1 MLVINFKVLPFPHS
15 MSLDCLFEGSEE
27 MDIGAEICR
36 GIKKEERGCGYQP
49 RSGRLHDALSPFC
62 PHSSIGFT
70 AVVGARYIYTSI
82 IVISVIIFPFQ
93 YHHVPHHQHLDHVH
107 HHHLLLVN
115 TSPSHRQFRK
125 SAQMALCAFMTST
138 RSRIVSNSTKL
149 SFTS

>member
-1 MLVINFKVLPFPHS
+1 
-15 MSLDCLFEGSEE
+15 

-36 GIKKEERGCGYQP
+36 AIKKEERGCGYQP
-49 RSGRLHDALSPFC
+49 RWSGRLHDALSPFC

-82 IVISVIIFPFQ
+82 ITIISVIIFPFQ
-93 YHHVPHHQHLDHVH
+93 YHHVPDQHQHFDHVH

>member
-1 MLVINFKVLPFPHS
+1 
-15 MSLDCLFEGSEE
+15 

-36 GIKKEERGCGYQP
+36 AIKKEERGCGYQP
-49 RSGRLHDALSPFC
+49 RSGSGPIHDALSPFC

-82 IVISVIIFPFQ
+82 IIIISVISFPFQ
-93 YHHVPHHQHLDHVH
+93 YHHVPDQHQHFDHVH
-107 HHHLLLVN
+107 HHHHLLVN

>member
-1 MLVINFKVLPFPHS
+1 
-15 MSLDCLFEGSEE
+15 

-36 GIKKEERGCGYQP
+36 AIKKEERGCGYQP

-70 AVVGARYIYTSI
+70 AVVGARYIYTFITI
-82 IVISVIIFPFQ
+82 INVIIFPFQ
-93 YHHVPHHQHLDHVH
+93 YHHGPHHHQHLDHVH